1 MMISMLKRRLRRFGR
16 DTDGYV
22 TVEAMIVL
30 PVLLWLFGVGWVY
43 FDAMRQQS
51 INQKTNYAIGDVLSR
66 QTDAISES
74 YVDGV
79 HNLLNTLNKSND
91 TETGLR
97 VSVIEWDERRRLWVV
112 NWSQTRGV
120 SAPPLAQNST
130 LTGAGDLRGGEA
142 DRLPTA
148 ADRDQLILVETW
160 DTYDPVFEVG
170 LRNFDI
176 TTYSFTRPRFT
187 PQLVFDEGA

>member
-1 MMISMLKRRLRRFGR
+1 MTSLLKKHLRRFGR
-16 DTDGYV
+16 DTEGYV

-30 PVLLWLFGVGWVY
+30 PILLWLFGVGWVY

-66 QTDAISES
+66 QTEAITED

-79 HNLLNTLNKSND
+79 HNLLNTLNKSD
-91 TETGLR
+91 ETVTGIR
-97 VSVIEWDERRRLWVV
+97 VSVIEWDEDSRLWVV
-112 NWSQTRGV
+112 NWSRSRGA
-120 SAPPLAQNST
+120 SAPPLAQDAT
-130 LTGAGDLRGGEA
+130 LTGQGDLRGGTA
-142 DRLPTA
+142 DRLPAA

-170 LRNFDI
+170 LNTFDI